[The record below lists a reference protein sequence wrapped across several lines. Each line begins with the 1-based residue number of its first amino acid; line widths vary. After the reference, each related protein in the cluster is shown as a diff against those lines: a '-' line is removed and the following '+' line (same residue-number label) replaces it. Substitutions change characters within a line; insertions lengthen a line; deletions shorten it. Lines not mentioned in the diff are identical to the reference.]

1 MGGGAQLVRRSY
13 SKSFKEK
20 IKERLLEPGIVK
32 SLLSEETGV
41 PASTLCRWQAQA
53 LSLGSM
59 GGKKK
64 AKKRKTQRNWTA
76 LQKAQILARA
86 SELEGDERHSAA
98 AGSAE
103 HDGALP
109 LRQGRSRWIDPS
121 KQEAALVGFV
131 PVRDQ
136 AGASVQEP
144 APPSFGVLR
153 HGHRDQTSS
162 PWSGLLRFGCDGPR
176 PKECS

>member
-1 MGGGAQLVRRSY
+1 MRRSY

-86 SELEGDERHSAA
+86 SELEGDERGAYLREQGVHPTQLEAWRKALDDHVEANRQSSRRIQQLERELARKEKALAEAA
-98 AGSAE
+98 ALLVLKKKVAAIYEDADDDTNG
-103 HDGALP
+103 
-109 LRQGRSRWIDPS
+109 PS
-121 KQEAALVGFV
+121 E
-131 PVRDQ
+131 
-136 AGASVQEP
+136 S
-144 APPSFGVLR
+144 
-153 HGHRDQTSS
+153 
-162 PWSGLLRFGCDGPR
+162 
-176 PKECS
+176 